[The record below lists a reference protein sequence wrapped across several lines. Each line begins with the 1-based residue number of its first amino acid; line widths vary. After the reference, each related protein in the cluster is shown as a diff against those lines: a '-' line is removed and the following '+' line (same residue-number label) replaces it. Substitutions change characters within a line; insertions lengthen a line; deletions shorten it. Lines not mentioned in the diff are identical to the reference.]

1 MRACL
6 THQSGGGQHADV
18 VAVGFIR
25 DAAVGGILSIL
36 GNMVNKRR
44 EIMISPSLLKG
55 GNLAAELVVDCKKIA
70 LFTLVSIFAM
80 S

>member
-1 MRACL
+1 MNWGCLRLRVCL

-36 GNMVNKRR
+36 GNAKDKRR
-44 EIMISPSLLKG
+44 EIRTSLSPRKG
-55 GNLAAELVVDCKKIA
+55 GDLAAGLDAE
-70 LFTLVSIFAM
+70 
-80 S
+80 

>member
-1 MRACL
+1 MSWSCLCLRACL

-55 GNLAAELVVDCKKIA
+55 GNLAAELVGDCKK
-70 LFTLVSIFAM
+70 
-80 S
+80 